1 MSVGGAMLARLAA
14 IVCLLPVCASLSLS
28 ETLVSKTGAVNVY
41 LRPSSNI
48 SPAVTHWMQDESSLL
63 MRSAGYQVRW
73 LDPLARPDA
82 PGTSL
87 IVIELTGTCAPAE
100 RSGGPVDV
108 DRLAFTVV
116 DQGKILPFVS
126 VDCTALQKTLA
137 SDLGREPRA
146 RRDVLYGR
154 AMGRLVAH
162 EMYHIES
169 QNRGHS
175 KHGVA
180 EATVSSRELLSERFD
195 FAGDALARI
204 QVPVFDAE
212 GSFDTVDA
220 DESAA
225 R

>member
-1 MSVGGAMLARLAA
+1 MLARLAA
-14 IVCLLPVCASLSLS
+14 IVCLLHVCESLSLS

-48 SPAVTHWMQDESSLL
+48 SPVVTRWMQEESGLL

-73 LDPLARPDA
+73 LDPLERPDA
-82 PGTSL
+82 SGTSL
-87 IVIELTGTCAPAE
+87 IVIELNGTCAPAE
-100 RSGGPVDV
+100 RSGGAADV

-116 DQGKILPFVS
+116 DDGKILPFVS
-126 VDCTALQKTLA
+126 VDCSALQKTIA

-162 EMYHIES
+162 EIYHIQS
-169 QNRGHS
+169 QTREHS
-175 KHGVA
+175 RDGVA
-180 EATVSSRELLSERFD
+180 EAAVSSRELVAERFE
-195 FAGDALARI
+195 FAPDALAKL
-204 QVPVFDAE
+204 QVPVSETGE
-212 GSFDTVDA
+212 GSIDPIDTDDA
-220 DESAA
+220 AG

>member
-1 MSVGGAMLARLAA
+1 MLARLAA
-14 IVCLLPVCASLSLS
+14 IVCLLPVCESLALS
-28 ETLVSKTGAVNVY
+28 EMLVSKTGAVNVY

-48 SPAVTHWMQDESSLL
+48 SPAVTHWMQEESGLL

-73 LDPLARPDA
+73 LDPLERPDA

-100 RSGGPVDV
+100 RSGGAVDV
-108 DRLAFTVV
+108 DRLAYTVE
-116 DQGKILPFVS
+116 DHGKILPFIT
-126 VDCTALQKTLA
+126 VDCAALRKTLA

-154 AMGRLVAH
+154 AMGRLIAH

-169 QNRGHS
+169 QTREHS

-180 EATVSSRELLSERFD
+180 EAAVSSRELVAERFG
-195 FAGDALARI
+195 FAPDAVAKL
-204 QVPVFDAE
+204 QVPVSEIGAD
-212 GSFDTVDA
+212 GIDPLDA
-220 DESAA
+220 DDSAG

>member
-1 MSVGGAMLARLAA
+1 MLARLAA
-14 IVCLLPVCASLSLS
+14 IVCLLHVCESLSLS
-28 ETLVSKTGAVNVY
+28 ETLVSKTGTVNVY
-41 LRPSSNI
+41 LRPSTNI
-48 SPAVTHWMQDESSLL
+48 SPAVTRWMQEESGLL
-63 MRSAGYQVRW
+63 MRSAGYQVHW
-73 LDPLARPDA
+73 LDPLERPDA
-82 PGTSL
+82 SGTSL

-100 RSGGPVDV
+100 RSFGDVDV

-116 DQGKILPFVS
+116 DRGKILPFVS

-169 QNRGHS
+169 QTREHS
-175 KHGVA
+175 RDGVA
-180 EATVSSRELLSERFD
+180 EAAVSSRELIAERFE
-195 FAGDALARI
+195 FASDALAKL
-204 QVPVFDAE
+204 QAPAPEFGE
-212 GSFDTVDA
+212 GSIDPLATDDA
-220 DESAA
+220 AG

>member
-1 MSVGGAMLARLAA
+1 MLARLAA

-28 ETLVSKTGAVNVY
+28 ETLVSRTGAVNVY

-48 SPAVTHWMQDESSLL
+48 SPVVTRWMEEESGLL
-63 MRSAGYQVRW
+63 MRSAGYQVHW
-73 LDPLARPDA
+73 LDPLERPDA

-87 IVIELTGTCAPAE
+87 IVIELNGTCGPGE
-100 RSGGPVDV
+100 RTGGAADV
-108 DRLAFTVV
+108 DRLAYTVV

-162 EMYHIES
+162 ELYHIES
-169 QNRGHS
+169 QTREHS

-180 EATVSSRELLSERFD
+180 EAAVSSRELVAERFE
-195 FAGDALARI
+195 FARDAVAKLQALVSEI
-204 QVPVFDAE
+204 GE
-212 GSFDTVDA
+212 GSIDPLDTD
-220 DESAA
+220 DSAG

>member
-1 MSVGGAMLARLAA
+1 MLARLAA
-14 IVCLLPVCASLSLS
+14 IVCLLHVCESLSLS

-48 SPAVTHWMQDESSLL
+48 SPAVTRWMQDESSLL
-63 MRSAGYQVRW
+63 MRSAGYQVYW
-73 LDPLARPDA
+73 LDPLERPDA
-82 PGTSL
+82 LGTSL

-100 RSGGPVDV
+100 RSGRPVDV
-108 DRLAFTVV
+108 DRLAYTVE
-116 DQGKILPFVS
+116 DHGKILPFIT
-126 VDCTALQKTLA
+126 VDCAALQQILA

-169 QNRGHS
+169 QTREHS
-175 KHGVA
+175 RDGVA
-180 EATVSSRELLSERFD
+180 EAAVSSRELVAERFE
-195 FAGDALARI
+195 FARDALAKL
-204 QVPVFDAE
+204 QVPVSEISE
-212 GSFDTVDA
+212 GSIDPLDTD
-220 DESAA
+220 DSAG

>member
-1 MSVGGAMLARLAA
+1 M
-14 IVCLLPVCASLSLS
+14 
-28 ETLVSKTGAVNVY
+28 
-41 LRPSSNI
+41 
-48 SPAVTHWMQDESSLL
+48 HWMQEESGLL
-63 MRSAGYQVRW
+63 MRSAGYQLHW
-73 LDPLARPDA
+73 LDPLERAEA

-87 IVIELTGTCAPAE
+87 IVIELTGACAPAE
-100 RSGGPVDV
+100 HAGRAADV

-116 DQGKILPFVS
+116 DHGKILPFIT
-126 VDCTALQKTLA
+126 VDCAALQKTLA

-175 KHGVA
+175 RDGVA
-180 EATVSSRELLSERFD
+180 EASVSSRELVAERFD
-195 FAGDALARI
+195 FAPDAVAKLQAPSTETEGD
-204 QVPVFDAE
+204 
-212 GSFDTVDA
+212 FDTD
-220 DESAA
+220 SAG

>member
-1 MSVGGAMLARLAA
+1 MLARLAA

-48 SPAVTHWMQDESSLL
+48 SPLVTHWMQEESGLL
-63 MRSAGYQVRW
+63 MSSAGYQVHW

-87 IVIELTGTCAPAE
+87 IVIELTGACAPAE
-100 RSGGPVDV
+100 HSGRPADA
-108 DRLAFTVV
+108 DRLAFTVE
-116 DQGKILPFVS
+116 DHGKILPFVS
-126 VDCTALQKTLA
+126 VDCTALQEILA
-137 SDLGREPRA
+137 SDLRREPRA

-154 AMGRLVAH
+154 AMGRLIAH

-169 QNRGHS
+169 QTREHS

-180 EATVSSRELLSERFD
+180 EAAISSRDLVSERFD
-195 FAGDALARI
+195 FAPDAVAKLQASSTET
-204 QVPVFDAE
+204 E
-212 GSFDTVDA
+212 GGFDT
-220 DESAA
+220 DESAG

>member
-1 MSVGGAMLARLAA
+1 MLARLAA
-14 IVCLLPVCASLSLS
+14 IVCLLPVCESLSLS
-28 ETLVSKTGAVNVY
+28 ETLVSRTGPVNVY
-41 LRPSSNI
+41 LHPSSNI
-48 SPAVTHWMQDESSLL
+48 SPAVTHWMQEESGLL
-63 MRSAGYQVRW
+63 MRSAGYQVHW
-73 LDPLARPDA
+73 LDPLERPDA

-87 IVIELTGTCAPAE
+87 IVIELAGTCAPTE
-100 RSGGPVDV
+100 RAGRAADV

-116 DQGKILPFVS
+116 DHGKILPFIT

-169 QNRGHS
+169 QTREHS
-175 KHGVA
+175 KQGVA
-180 EATVSSRELLSERFD
+180 QAEVSSRDLVAERFEFSHD
-195 FAGDALARI
+195 TLAKI
-204 QVPVFDAE
+204 QVAAAAPPPDD
-212 GSFDTVDA
+212 GIDTLNTD
-220 DESAA
+220 DSAA

>member
-1 MSVGGAMLARLAA
+1 MGGAILARLAA
-14 IVCLLPVCASLSLS
+14 IVCLLHVCESLSLS

-41 LRPSSNI
+41 LRSSSNI
-48 SPAVTHWMQDESSLL
+48 SPAVTRWMQAESGLL
-63 MRSAGYQVRW
+63 MRSAGYQVHW
-73 LDPLARPDA
+73 LDPLERPDA

-100 RSGGPVDV
+100 RSGGAVDV

-137 SDLGREPRA
+137 SDLVRESRA

-169 QNRGHS
+169 QDRGHS
-175 KHGVA
+175 RDGVA
-180 EATVSSRELLSERFD
+180 EAAVSSRELVADRFE
-195 FAGDALARI
+195 FARDALAKLEL
-204 QVPVFDAE
+204 PVSESGE
-212 GSFDTVDA
+212 GSIDPHDTDDSVG
-220 DESAA
+220 